1 MTPKIISKN
10 RRDDYFNP
18 DEKKKKPL
26 IERKGD
32 WLCPKCRNLNFA
44 FRLICN
50 RCQLPKS
57 DAVSPMPFTQS
68 NPLLNQRGGGR
79 FPPNLPQSQNFNF
92 QPNNYPNSL
101 MGNSSNINIYNNFYN
116 LNNHNGKN
124 VGNPNLLTYMNKMN
138 SQQKGMNDNN
148 NGNLNTFNQF
158 PNFDPKNIQSNIN
171 NGPQN
176 MAPNNFGLNMNNMN
190 NPNFEMQDD
199 FRPDDIEN
207 DEEDS
212 SGDEDDG
219 TRKF

>member
-116 LNNHNGKN
+116 LNNNNGKN

-148 NGNLNTFNQF
+148 NGNINTFNQF
-158 PNFDPKNIQSNIN
+158 PNFDPKSIQSNIN

-176 MAPNNFGLNMNNMN
+176 MPPKNFGLNMNNLN
-190 NPNFEMQDD
+190 NPNFEIQDD